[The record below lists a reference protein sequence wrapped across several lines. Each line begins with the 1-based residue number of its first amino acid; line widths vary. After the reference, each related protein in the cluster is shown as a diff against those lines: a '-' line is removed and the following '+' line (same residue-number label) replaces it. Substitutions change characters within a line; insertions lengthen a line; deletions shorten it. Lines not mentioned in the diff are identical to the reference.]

1 MLLYKG
7 WKVALAGAVINFL
20 VGINYTWSIYASGL
34 VEQKGWTYSQAALP
48 YSMFLFCY
56 ALCMVFT
63 GRAQDRYGPRPVI
76 SLGSIFAGGAF
87 ILSAFFFNFPL
98 VSAILWGVPLGIGL
112 ACCFAS
118 TTPAAMKWFP
128 PGKKGRIA
136 GVVVTSTGLAALVMS
151 PFLEMLV
158 RRSTAEAFLIS
169 GMVLTAG
176 IFISARVVEDPPG
189 KISDLR
195 EWFFSK
201 NRFPA
206 LGDLR
211 LYVLWLMFFLTTGT
225 GVTLAAHLVN
235 IMQVQAEYP
244 RGYLAV
250 AVFALGN
257 ASGRFI
263 GGLLSDKVGRVRSM
277 SMVFSGIALM
287 LISLMIIRQPVL
299 LMSAV
304 FFLALFF
311 GGLFSIF
318 PSAVVNLFG
327 EANFG
332 LNYGIVFTGLGAAG
346 LFPYLGGI
354 LFEIQDH
361 YLSTYGLLLVTTLLA
376 LLFSLKVKG
385 ISQK

>member
-1 MLLYKG
+1 
-7 WKVALAGAVINFL
+7 
-20 VGINYTWSIYASGL
+20 
-34 VEQKGWTYSQAALP
+34 
-48 YSMFLFCY
+48 
-56 ALCMVFT
+56 
-63 GRAQDRYGPRPVI
+63 
-76 SLGSIFAGGAF
+76 
-87 ILSAFFFNFPL
+87 
-98 VSAILWGVPLGIGL
+98 
-112 ACCFAS
+112 
-118 TTPAAMKWFP
+118 
-128 PGKKGRIA
+128 
-136 GVVVTSTGLAALVMS
+136 
-151 PFLEMLV
+151 
-158 RRSTAEAFLIS
+158 
-169 GMVLTAG
+169 
-176 IFISARVVEDPPG
+176 
-189 KISDLR
+189 
-195 EWFFSK
+195 
-201 NRFPA
+201 
-206 LGDLR
+206 
-211 LYVLWLMFFLTTGT
+211 
-225 GVTLAAHLVN
+225 
-235 IMQVQAEYP
+235 
-244 RGYLAV
+244 
-250 AVFALGN
+250 
-257 ASGRFI
+257 
-263 GGLLSDKVGRVRSM
+263 M